1 MPDTISDPDL
11 IVLALGN
18 PLLGDDG
25 VGWRVAG
32 YLQLNIPNPAFDLDS
47 LAEGGLS
54 IMERISGYR
63 RAIIIDAIHTGQYP
77 DGHISS
83 FPLDALPNPFA
94 GHLGSTHETS
104 LLTAL
109 KAGRTLGIDL
119 PEQIT
124 IVAIEARNLYEFSEQ
139 LSPAV
144 AAAIEPAARL
154 VIELAAGSA

>member
-1 MPDTISDPDL
+1 MTQPDL

-25 VGWRVAG
+25 AGWRVAE
-32 YLQLNIPNPAFDLDS
+32 YLQSHLTDPSFALDT

-63 RAIIIDAIHTGQYP
+63 RAIIIDAIQTGQYP

-94 GHLGSTHETS
+94 GHLGSNHETS

-109 KAGRTLGIDL
+109 EAGRTLGIDL
-119 PEQIT
+119 PDQIT

-139 LSPAV
+139 LSPPV
-144 AAAIEPAARL
+144 AAAVEPAARL
-154 VIELAAGSA
+154 VIELAARDS